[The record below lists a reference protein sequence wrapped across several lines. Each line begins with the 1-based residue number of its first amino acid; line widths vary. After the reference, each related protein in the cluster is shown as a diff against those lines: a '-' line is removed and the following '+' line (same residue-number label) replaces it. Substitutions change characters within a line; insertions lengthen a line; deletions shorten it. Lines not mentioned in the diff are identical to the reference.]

1 MSALAQ
7 TFEVGQDAPANTK
20 KQKKQE
26 KKNAKA
32 ADSGSAQEAPSI
44 GWGAGLEVA
53 REAKAAQEA
62 YALSTSMRRR
72 SMRKKPL
79 KLLRRMQ
86 TCGFFT
92 DMLPG
97 WLDTTRP
104 LLPHS
109 NTASL

>member
-1 MSALAQ
+1 
-7 TFEVGQDAPANTK
+7 
-20 KQKKQE
+20 
-26 KKNAKA
+26 
-32 ADSGSAQEAPSI
+32 
-44 GWGAGLEVA
+44 
-53 REAKAAQEA
+53 
-62 YALSTSMRRR
+62 
-72 SMRKKPL
+72 MRKKPL